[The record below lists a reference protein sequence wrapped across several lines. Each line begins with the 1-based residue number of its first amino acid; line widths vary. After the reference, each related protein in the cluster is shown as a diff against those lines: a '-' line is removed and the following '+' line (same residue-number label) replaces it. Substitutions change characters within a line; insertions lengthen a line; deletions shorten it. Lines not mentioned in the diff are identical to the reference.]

1 LNKAMISSL
10 RVDGL
15 WITVAYN
22 EAGEFITSSELTKD
36 KEDSKQM
43 AIRFLKLRGIT
54 DPSEVDTEAGRGLAR
69 RVAEARTEGGSKV
82 RIAHEGLSDFEY
94 RVLDFVRQVPKGKV
108 VSYGDVAAAA
118 GSPGASRAVGS
129 IMANHTLTYVVPCH
143 RVVKSDLTVGGYE
156 GSMESSSRKEK
167 RLIEE
172 GVTIINGR
180 IMERHRL
187 ARGK

>member
-1 LNKAMISSL
+1 MISSL
-10 RVDGL
+10 QVSGL

-36 KEDSKQM
+36 KENSKRI

-54 DPSEVDTEAGRGLAR
+54 DPSEVDTKAGRSLAR
-69 RVAEARTEGGSKV
+69 RVAEARIEGGSKV

-94 RVLDFVRQVPKGKV
+94 RVLDFVRRVPKGKV

-143 RVVKSDLTVGGYE
+143 RVVKSNLTAGGYG
-156 GSMESSSRKEK
+156 GSMEGSRQKEK
-167 RLIEE
+167 RLMEE
-172 GVTIINGR
+172 GVTIVNGR

-187 ARGK
+187 A

>member
-1 LNKAMISSL
+1 MTKAMISSL
-10 RVDGL
+10 QVGGL

-22 EAGEFITSSELTKD
+22 EAGEFITSSELTKN
-36 KEDSKQM
+36 KEDSRRM

-54 DPSEVDTEAGRGLAR
+54 EPSEVDSGAGRSLAR
-69 RVAEARTEGGSKV
+69 RVAEAHTEGGSKV
-82 RIAHEGLSDFEY
+82 RLAHEGLSDFEY
-94 RVLDFVRQVPKGKV
+94 RVLDFVRQVPKGRV

-129 IMANHTLTYVVPCH
+129 IMASHTLTYVVPCH
-143 RVVKSDLTVGGYE
+143 RVVKSDLTVGGYG
-156 GSMESSSRKEK
+156 GSMEGSSRKEK
-167 RLIEE
+167 RLVEE
-172 GVTIINGR
+172 GVTFVNGR

>member
-1 LNKAMISSL
+1 LTKAMISSL
-10 RVDGL
+10 QVDGL

-36 KEDSKQM
+36 KEDSKRM

-54 DPSEVDTEAGRGLAR
+54 EPSEVDTEAGRSLAR
-69 RVAEARTEGGSKV
+69 RVAEARTEGGSKI

-108 VSYGDVAAAA
+108 VSYGNVAAAA

-143 RVVKSDLTVGGYE
+143 RVVKSDLTVGGYG
-156 GSMESSSRKEK
+156 GSMEGSSRKEK

-180 IMERHRL
+180 ITGRHRL

>member
-1 LNKAMISSL
+1 
-10 RVDGL
+10 
-15 WITVAYN
+15 
-22 EAGEFITSSELTKD
+22 
-36 KEDSKQM
+36 M
-43 AIRFLKLRGIT
+43 AIRFLRLRGIT
-54 DPSEVDTEAGRGLAR
+54 DPSEVDTDVGRSLAR

-94 RVLDFVRQVPKGKV
+94 SVLDFVRQVPKGKV

-118 GSPGASRAVGS
+118 GSPGASRAVGG
-129 IMANHTLTYVVPCH
+129 IMADHTLTYVVPCH
-143 RVVKSDLTVGGYE
+143 RVVKSDLTVGGYG
-156 GSMESSSRKEK
+156 GSMEGSSRKEK